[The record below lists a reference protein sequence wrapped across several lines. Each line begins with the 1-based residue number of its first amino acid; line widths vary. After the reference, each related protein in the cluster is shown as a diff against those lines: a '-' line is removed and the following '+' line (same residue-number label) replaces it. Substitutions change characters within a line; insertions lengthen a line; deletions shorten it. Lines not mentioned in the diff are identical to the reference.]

1 MQGSEQQ
8 MAALA
13 KATEV
18 RCARARL
25 KRQVKAGKID
35 GRAVLTDPPP
45 IIHTMKVPELL
56 RAFPKLGKTKAARI
70 AARTNTTTLPVGR
83 CGNATRQRIKDL
95 LP

>member
-1 MQGSEQQ
+1 VVHAGVR
-8 MAALA
+8 AADGGACEGDGGPL
-13 KATEV
+13 
-18 RCARARL
+18 R
-25 KRQVKAGKID
+25 GKID

-56 RAFPKLGKTKAARI
+56 RAFPKVGKTKAARI